1 MVSVSPVSRCV
12 HVNIYTSR
20 PDFESATPEIVADPA
35 SCCARCSEHL
45 GPGASYSWCCG
56 GGAGEFSQGMH
67 GK

>member
-1 MVSVSPVSRCV
+1 MVRVPPVSRCG

-35 SCCARCSEHL
+35 SCCALCSEHL

-56 GGAGEFSQGMH
+56 GGAGEFSQHMH